1 MIGYGTRKQDAV
13 CQMQQF
19 KKEKTIL
26 PVQGQTRSGK
36 LRWREWKETPDSQI
50 GGMRVYQLHKE
61 SEGWSRKP
69 QTNKTA
75 PLGATKSQKGMTN
88 KYHNKY
94 WFALVFI
101 SVQADMALGRGHRYS
116 RLLWK
121 IITFIWLI
129 VTLSEVKSTLKVR
142 GVSTDHCNFTK
153 TKIWLNLPHRF
164 GLRFIEK
171 KRSKGYFGSR
181 LTRYPNLTSTFQV
194 ERLTES
200 GDSNPNPGPEKCS
213 FCNRAITVT
222 TAVYAVHLAHSWCIS
237 NVPMYALINL
247 PS

>member
-50 GGMRVYQLHKE
+50 GSMRVYQLHKE

-121 IITFIWLI
+121 IIAFIWLI
-129 VTLSEVKSTLKVR
+129 VTLSEVKSMLKVR
-142 GVSTDHCNFTK
+142 GVSTDHCNFTR
-153 TKIWLNLPHRF
+153 TKIWLNLPRRF

-171 KRSKGYFGSR
+171 KRSKGYFGSDS
-181 LTRYPNLTSTFQV
+181 LTWHRHFRWNAWPKAVTSIQTRDLKSVHFVTGQS
-194 ERLTES
+194 L
-200 GDSNPNPGPEKCS
+200 
-213 FCNRAITVT
+213 VT